1 MADEVIE
8 KETNWF
14 SAALSILEAEFEKSK
29 LQVYQDTLLCK
40 RSMMELELLCK
51 NEQLQKNVRVNSKLK
66 EQGSQLQVATA
77 SGERRRIRRPD
88 SLIYPSRKCHENL
101 LADRNVLLNLLFKI
115 VCICFLFRNS

>member
-1 MADEVIE
+1 MIE

-77 SGERRRIRRPD
+77 SGERRRIR
-88 SLIYPSRKCHENL
+88 SKT
-101 LADRNVLLNLLFKI
+101 
-115 VCICFLFRNS
+115 